1 MEFFGGEALFSQ
13 TSSGV
18 KPYSSGE
25 AHFFWKSSG
34 VNAILADL
42 QG

>member
-18 KPYSSGE
+18 KPYSLGVRPY
-25 AHFFWKSSG
+25 SG